1 VGDKPGNADLGDSG
15 KVQSDSPK
23 QIVLLGNLNGHLSLK
38 SSIHSVNFGQL
49 SYRVGLPYCGYFGNF
64 ATVRNGEFRNNEASF
79 EVSKVMYGDL
89 TDEGVQQAVVVAACS
104 PNNAANPGAA
114 VSFAYV
120 YDLRNDRPVLL
131 GTFANGWP
139 WGYQGWTREPERADG
154 MILWDI
160 TDTQVEAGMLSFERF
175 VDMRGVVLKST

>member
-1 VGDKPGNADLGDSG
+1 
-15 KVQSDSPK
+15 
-23 QIVLLGNLNGHLSLK
+23 
-38 SSIHSVNFGQL
+38 
-49 SYRVGLPYCGYFGNF
+49 
-64 ATVRNGEFRNNEASF
+64 
-79 EVSKVMYGDL
+79 MYGDL

-175 VDMRGVVLKST
+175 GGHPRCCPEVNLKRTFRWSNGRFVLAREREMPWKEK